1 MLVRIYGGI
10 VFDRMYRPECE
21 ADRIYGERGSE
32 VIAEVEELAS
42 VLASLNA
49 ICAMSLLNIV
59 SLLSA
64 KRFFF
69 RVIPFI
75 SLKNRHFQM
84 PIRTGKVFS

>member
-1 MLVRIYGGI
+1 MLVRIYWWHG
-10 VFDRMYRPECE
+10 FCDRIYRPECE

-59 SLLSA
+59 SLPVL
-64 KRFFF
+64 RGFFF
-69 RVIPFI
+69 
-75 SLKNRHFQM
+75 
-84 PIRTGKVFS
+84 G